1 MFSVIFDMDGTLLD
15 TQRICIPAWEYAGRL
30 QGVVGLGDHVPR
42 VCGMNGEGSNCYLR
56 DNFPKIDVDK
66 FKTDMREYINRN
78 GVVRYKKGA
87 KELLDYLYK
96 NDIKIALASGTSAPS
111 VMHHL
116 KEVDATKYFGAIVCG
131 NDVKNGKPS
140 PDIFLKAAEMIGA
153 TPEDCFVIE
162 DSANGVMAAYR
173 AGMKCIGIPDIV
185 EFEKEI
191 EVLMF
196 AKCESMT
203 EVLGIFQNML

>member
-30 QGVVGLGDHVPR
+30 QGVVGLGEHVPR
-42 VCGMNGEGSNCYLR
+42 VCGMNGEGSNRYLR
-56 DNFPKIDVDK
+56 ENFPKIDVDI
-66 FKTDMREYINRN
+66 FKADMREYINRN

-87 KELLDYLYK
+87 KELLDYLRNK
-96 NDIKIALASGTSAPS
+96 CIKIALASGTSTPS

-116 KEVDATKYFGAIVCG
+116 KEVDATKYFSAIVCG
-131 NDVKNGKPS
+131 NDVKNGKPA
-140 PDIFLKAAEMIGA
+140 PDVFLKAAEKIGA
-153 TPEDCFVIE
+153 TPEECFVVE
-162 DSANGVMAAYR
+162 DSANGVVAAYR

-185 EFEKEI
+185 DFEKEI
-191 EVLMF
+191 EQLMF

-203 EVLGIFQNML
+203 EALDIFKKML